1 MLNDPPTWDTPLFT
15 RESGNV
21 SVTALLPGANCTP
34 ATCHELP
41 DLMVIGDDPDDALRR
56 AFKAIERRRRP
67 YQVTGVVYVRL
78 QVRPTRRA

>member
-41 DLMVIGDDPDDALRR
+41 DLMVIGDDPDELCAGQSRR
-56 AFKAIERRRRP
+56 FSAAPAVPAEC
-67 YQVTGVVYVRL
+67 VHL
-78 QVRPTRRA
+78 